1 MRILVI
7 HASERGENMNR
18 FTSGLIGGLAVGL
31 IIGATAMTDERD
43 RRKLMRDGKRTLRK
57 AGHLVDDI
65 KSKF

>member
-1 MRILVI
+1 
-7 HASERGENMNR
+7 MNR

-43 RRKLMRDGKRTLRK
+43 RRKMMRDGKRTLRK
-57 AGHLVDDI
+57 AGHFVDDI